1 MTDGDKTAPVI
12 SHQQPSRFK
21 SNNNNKLPF
30 PQHTQQT
37 VLLYFTGSDRV
48 CAHLWTNNYK
58 LGDTSSD
65 WLDELPELPEALEMK
80 MEKLILR
87 RNQAL
92 VTKV

>member
-1 MTDGDKTAPVI
+1 MPDGDKMAPVI
-12 SHQQPSRFK
+12 SHQQSSRFK
-21 SNNNNKLPF
+21 SNRKKKLPF

-37 VLLYFTGSDRV
+37 VLLYFTGFDRV
-48 CAHLWTNNYK
+48 CVHLCTNNHK

-80 MEKLILR
+80 TEKLILR